1 MLSLGT
7 GEKAFT
13 PITDGSFSNYDYY
26 MNIGEFMMNFETYT
40 AHYVTMYEISSM
52 TSSSDYLRLTTTS
65 DLAMDKVSPKDVK
78 NLKDAGEVMWQD
90 NQEQVEAML
99 RTIIDERWG

>member
-1 MLSLGT
+1 
-7 GEKAFT
+7 
-13 PITDGSFSNYDYY
+13 
-26 MNIGEFMMNFETYT
+26 
-40 AHYVTMYEISSM
+40 
-52 TSSSDYLRLTTTS
+52 
-65 DLAMDKVSPKDVK
+65 MDKVSPKDVK